1 MKLIT
6 TDAENAVW
14 NCVAKQPPEEKPL
27 TEMVLGL
34 MRRLSRLSWLSW
46 HRARGTS
53 AKTRNSLVIL
63 LLLLSRTLIK
73 QTNTNVVVQSILK
86 ISQMKRSKNISKIHD
101 YTDDFN
107 YPLYYHN
114 VLHQHSSGAE

>member
-1 MKLIT
+1 MQQPYLMKLIT

-34 MRRLSRLSWLSW
+34 MRRLSRLSW

-53 AKTRNSLVIL
+53 VKTRNTGVIL
-63 LLLLSRTLIK
+63 PLLLSRTLIK
-73 QTNTNVVVQSILK
+73 QTNTNVVVCCSV
-86 ISQMKRSKNISKIHD
+86 N
-101 YTDDFN
+101 T
-107 YPLYYHN
+107 
-114 VLHQHSSGAE
+114 

>member
-34 MRRLSRLSWLSW
+34 MRRLSRLSW

-53 AKTRNSLVIL
+53 VKTRNTGVIL
-63 LLLLSRTLIK
+63 LILLSRATDE
-73 QTNTNVVVQSILK
+73 TNKMLLFSCYFKYL
-86 ISQMKRSKNISKIHD
+86 
-101 YTDDFN
+101 
-107 YPLYYHN
+107 
-114 VLHQHSSGAE
+114 

>member
-34 MRRLSRLSWLSW
+34 MWRLSRLSW
-46 HRARGTS
+46 HS
-53 AKTRNSLVIL
+53 AKEQSVKTKNTRVIL
-63 LLLLSRTLIK
+63 LLLLSHT
-73 QTNTNVVVQSILK
+73 TVQSINTL
-86 ISQMKRSKNISKIHD
+86 NISNEKVKRYLKD
-101 YTDDFN
+101 TRLYRDDIK
-107 YPLYYHN
+107 YH
-114 VLHQHSSGAE
+114 V